1 MKKFKYLLVGFLI
14 IIYSNSGSNP
24 FVLSTACKKSLIE
37 QTFPQPS
44 KIKVFFAILNKQFT
58 PKLNFTTFYLKII
71 SNVQIKNSNKA
82 FSGIFS
88 NLKN

>member
-44 KIKVFFAILNKQFT
+44 KIKVFFAI
-58 PKLNFTTFYLKII
+58 
-71 SNVQIKNSNKA
+71 
-82 FSGIFS
+82 
-88 NLKN
+88 